1 MKKIPIIFDCDT
13 GTDDAIAII
22 SALYSKE
29 LDIRAFT
36 TVSGNVHLRHT
47 ARNTL
52 NLVDYLGFKIKVAA
66 GADKPLCRELKVAQC
81 HGEDGLGGIYLP
93 KAKAE
98 LYEKDAIETIYEEAL
113 KLRGEL
119 EIVAVGPLTNI
130 AQALLK
136 HPDLKKLI
144 KHITIMGGAMRGGNM
159 TQVAEFNI
167 FVDPEAAKI
176 VFEAGIPMTMVG
188 LDVTLK
194 TIISEEEMQAYK
206 TIDTKAG
213 KLTYE
218 ILNYMV
224 ERSKVDN
231 LEEAVMH
238 DGLALGVCIHP
249 EFVNT
254 ESYYVNVE
262 TKGEFTYG
270 HTFCDVENI
279 TGKEPNCQVALQV
292 DAEAYK
298 AWLLN
303 TILQS

>member
-1 MKKIPIIFDCDT
+1 MK
-13 GTDDAIAII
+13 
-22 SALYSKE
+22 
-29 LDIRAFT
+29 
-36 TVSGNVHLRHT
+36 
-47 ARNTL
+47 
-52 NLVDYLGFKIKVAA
+52 
-66 GADKPLCRELKVAQC
+66 
-81 HGEDGLGGIYLP
+81 
-93 KAKAE
+93 
-98 LYEKDAIETIYEEAL
+98 
-113 KLRGEL
+113 
-119 EIVAVGPLTNI
+119 
-130 AQALLK
+130 
-136 HPDLKKLI
+136 
-144 KHITIMGGAMRGGNM
+144 GGNM
-159 TQVAEFNI
+159 TPVAEFNI
-167 FVDPEAAKI
+167 FVDPEAARI

-206 TIDTKAG
+206 AINTKAG

-249 EFVNT
+249 EFVKT
-254 ESYYVNVE
+254 EGYYVTVE

-279 TGKEPNCQVALQV
+279 TGEKPNCQVALQV

-303 TILQS
+303 TISNS